1 MRIIKKLF
9 IIFMPLILM
18 TLVFGSFSLISQEI
32 YLFDNVINISDED
45 ILYGVAFSDYTVE
58 YKYKN
63 LVLRNPE
70 IAIIGTS
77 RVMQFRQ
84 VYFENDTIYNA
95 GGIISQIGH
104 LEPLLRQLIEEGIV
118 PDTIIVGLDQYFFN
132 SNWDPIRKSDS
143 LRYLSRLRNAPSIV
157 VPNRIR
163 LLKEVL
169 SEPPLLFN
177 SSLISSKNFGLQGKV
192 FNQGFRQDG
201 SYYYGR
207 YYELGER
214 SDPDFINTIDRIE
227 NGHSRFEYAED
238 YNPKSIQELRSF
250 LTLSKEYGINVTGF
264 MPPFAPSINKVMSE
278 NGNYSYINS
287 VSIEIEDLFNE
298 YNYKYYDFT
307 SMTETNDKNYI
318 DGFHGDENVY
328 KIITSYISEFIT

>member
-1 MRIIKKLF
+1 MKILKKIF

-45 ILYGVAFSDYTVE
+45 ILYGVAFSDYNVE
-58 YKYKN
+58 YKFKN
-63 LVLRNPE
+63 LVLRNPD

-84 VYFENDTIYNA
+84 EFFQYDSYYNA
-95 GGIISQIGH
+95 GGIISKIGD
-104 LEPLLRQLIEEGIV
+104 LEPLLTELIEEGIV

-132 SNWDPIRKSDS
+132 SNWDPIRESDS
-143 LRYLSRLRNAPSIV
+143 LSYLSRLRNAPNIV
-157 VPNRIR
+157 VPNRFR
-163 LLKEVL
+163 LLEAVL
-169 SEPPLLFN
+169 SEPQLLFN

-214 SDPDFINTIDRIE
+214 NDPDFSNTIDRIE
-227 NGHSRFEYAED
+227 NGHFRFEYAES

-250 LTLSKEYGINVTGF
+250 LTLSKEYGINVIGF
-264 MPPFAPSINKVMSE
+264 MPPFAPGINDIMFE
-278 NGNYSYINS
+278 NGNYSYIDS
-287 VSIEIEDLFNE
+287 VSIEITNLFNE
-298 YNYKYYDFT
+298 FNYQYFDFT

-328 KIITSYISEFIT
+328 GIIAAKISEFIS